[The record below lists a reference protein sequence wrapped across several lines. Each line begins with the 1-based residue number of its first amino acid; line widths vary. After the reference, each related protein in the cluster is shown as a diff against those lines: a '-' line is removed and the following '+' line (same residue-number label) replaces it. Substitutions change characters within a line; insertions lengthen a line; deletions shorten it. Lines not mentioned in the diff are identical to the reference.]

1 MRARA
6 AGAQVV
12 AGIVALILMI
22 PSGSAQAA
30 SGGSGGKTRFTLNR
44 IGPQNGG
51 GEPSEAIAPDHTIYV
66 SAPGDA
72 MEFWR
77 SGDAGRTW
85 IQGASPESP
94 SGDTSVNVD
103 QSGAVY
109 ESNLNVITGDQNTL
123 QVDLFKSFDKGATWP
138 QKGSSATVDS
148 NASGQPALV
157 DRQWTDAWI
166 PPGHTTNTATVCMTY
181 HDFGPSQM
189 WVSCSFDGGR
199 TFDLPVDAITS
210 PLAQA
215 DSYCNTIPGGLKI
228 VPSGPHAGR
237 IYVAWL
243 AADPANPLT
252 GCNITQ
258 LAAFHSIW
266 SAYSDNGG
274 QTWTDQLVY
283 DAGPLHDGS
292 EIFAD
297 LTLDNQGNPYVG
309 FVMNIN
315 SEYDI
320 WVESS
325 FDGGTTWNGKT
336 DGTGAPFR
344 VNTDQGTH
352 FFAAIAAG
360 NPGQV
365 DVAYLDTPTLIGSTP
380 YGKPNEPSG
389 DANADWNVFVGQSTN
404 LLTGSPTFTNTR
416 LTPVPMHHGD
426 ICTLGIFCAAV
437 PGTNRNLL
445 DFIDVQVD
453 SSGLFHVAYTDD
465 HNYAN
470 GALVMANQTG
480 GTKVGAG
487 GH

>member
-1 MRARA
+1 M
-6 AGAQVV
+6 
-12 AGIVALILMI
+12 
-22 PSGSAQAA
+22 
-30 SGGSGGKTRFTLNR
+30 
-44 IGPQNGG
+44 
-51 GEPSEAIAPDHTIYV
+51 
-66 SAPGDA
+66 
-72 MEFWR
+72 
-77 SGDAGRTW
+77 
-85 IQGASPESP
+85 
-94 SGDTSVNVD
+94 
-103 QSGAVY
+103 
-109 ESNLNVITGDQNTL
+109 
-123 QVDLFKSFDKGATWP
+123 
-138 QKGSSATVDS
+138 
-148 NASGQPALV
+148 
-157 DRQWTDAWI
+157 
-166 PPGHTTNTATVCMTY
+166 
-181 HDFGPSQM
+181 
-189 WVSCSFDGGR
+189 
-199 TFDLPVDAITS
+199 
-210 PLAQA
+210 
-215 DSYCNTIPGGLKI
+215 
-228 VPSGPHAGR
+228 
-237 IYVAWL
+237 
-243 AADPANPLT
+243 
-252 GCNITQ
+252 
-258 LAAFHSIW
+258 
-266 SAYSDNGG
+266 
-274 QTWTDQLVY
+274 Y

>member
-1 MRARA
+1 MPPRPVAA
-6 AGAQVV
+6 ATAALLFAAAMGLSAGASY
-12 AGIVALILMI
+12 AS
-22 PSGSAQAA
+22 SGAKI
-30 SGGSGGKTRFTLNR
+30 GFTLNR

-51 GEPSEAIAPDHTIYV
+51 GEPSVAIAPHHTIYV

-77 SGDAGRTW
+77 STDSGRTW
-85 IQGASPESP
+85 AQGASPEAP

-123 QVDLFKSFDKGATWP
+123 QVDLFKSFDRGATWP

-166 PPGHTTNTATVCMTY
+166 PPGHSSQTATVCMTY

-199 TFDLPVDAITS
+199 HFEVPVDAITS

-215 DSYCNTIPGGLKI
+215 DSYCNTIPGGVKI

-237 IYVAWL
+237 IYIAWL

-252 GCNITQ
+252 GCNLTQ

-266 SAYSDNGG
+266 SAYSDDGG

-297 LTLDNQGNPYVG
+297 LTLDNQGNPYVA
-309 FVMNIN
+309 FVMNIA

-320 WVESS
+320 WVAVS
-325 FDGGTTWNGKT
+325 FDGGITWNGKS
-336 DGTGAPFR
+336 DGTGMPYQ
-344 VNTDQGTH
+344 VNADKGTH

-360 NPGQV
+360 DPGEV
-365 DVAYLDTPTLIGSTP
+365 DVAYLDTPTLIGSTA
-380 YGKPNEPSG
+380 YGKPNEPAG

-404 LLTGSPTFTNTR
+404 LLGGSPTFRNTK
-416 LTPVPMHHGD
+416 LTPAPMHHGD

-453 SSGLFHVAYTDD
+453 SSGFFHVAYTDD
-465 HNYAN
+465 RNYQD
-470 GALVMANQTG
+470 GALVMANQTSG
-480 GTKVGAG
+480 VNVGPG